1 MKKIYT
7 SKNASKLAAYSAMAG
22 ALIAA
27 GTEADA
33 TIVYTD
39 IDDVTIGIGEAYG
52 LDVDQ
57 NEYVDFFMAAAE
69 NSAGNWTWGYI
80 IGGSLS
86 FSGSGYGNASN
97 MFVGYDGAILPY
109 GSALAAGDEIGPDAD
124 FLSNSTSG
132 GAQVNWGWIASI
144 YSSITYG
151 PFAGTTDR
159 YLGVQFDIDGAVHY
173 GWARLDVEV
182 GPISITIK
190 DMAYNDVAGEAILA
204 GAVTGINNL
213 TDAQVNAYSYGSDI
227 NVIIKDLS
235 TGLNTVNVFD
245 LDGRVVYTSAVSGS
259 NLSINLNQVAT
270 GLYTIQL
277 TGAENV
283 QYTKKLY
290 IQN

>member
-22 ALIAA
+22 ALIAT

-39 IDDVTIGIGEAYG
+39 IDDVTVGIGDLLP
-52 LDVDQ
+52 LDVDG
-57 NEYVDFFMAAAE
+57 NGYVDFLIAAAE
-69 NSAGNWTWGYI
+69 NSAGNWTWGYVLGNLSAYSY
-80 IGGSLS
+80 GGP
-86 FSGSGYGNASN
+86 SN
-97 MFVGYDGAILPY
+97 MIVGYTGAILPY
-109 GSALAAGDEIGPDAD
+109 GSALEAGDEIGPDND
-124 FLSNSTSG
+124 FLSNSANVGFLASVYSG
-132 GAQVNWGWIASI
+132 
-144 YSSITYG
+144 ITYG
-151 PFAGTTDR
+151 QFPGTTDS
-159 YLGVQFDIDGAVHY
+159 YMGIMFDIDGSVHY
-173 GWARLDVEV
+173 GWVRLDAEV
-182 GPISITIK
+182 SPVSLTIK
-190 DMAYNDVAGEAILA
+190 DMAYNDVADEAILA
-204 GAVTGINNL
+204 GSGTGINNL

-245 LDGRVVYTSAVSGS
+245 LDGRVVYSSAVSGS

-277 TGAENV
+277 TGADNV